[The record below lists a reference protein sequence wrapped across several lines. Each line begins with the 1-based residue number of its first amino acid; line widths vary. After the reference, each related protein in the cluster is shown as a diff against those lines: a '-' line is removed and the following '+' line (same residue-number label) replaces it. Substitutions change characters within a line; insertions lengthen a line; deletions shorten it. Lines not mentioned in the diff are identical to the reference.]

1 MTRRYRASKRRR
13 DWKARRG
20 LNVALAVF
28 IVAVV
33 ATAVFALTNSILGVN
48 SPSLGQNTSGINPY
62 ALEPQLCRDHGVVPT
77 TIITVNGGTAAEL
90 ILGTN
95 GADTITGGGG
105 NDCIVGGNGNDRLT
119 GGNGTDVCIG
129 GPGTDRFTSCEYC
142 DTTNCTRG

>member
-1 MTRRYRASKRRR
+1 M
-13 DWKARRG
+13 
-20 LNVALAVF
+20 L
-28 IVAVV
+28 VV
-33 ATAVFALTNSILGVN
+33 AIIVLAFFAFANAIIGVN
-48 SPSLGQNTSGINPY
+48 SPRLGQNTSGINPY
-62 ALEPQLCRDHGVVPT
+62 ALDPQLCRDHGVVPT
-77 TIITVNGGTAAEL
+77 TIITVNGGNAAEL

-95 GADTITGGGG
+95 GANTITGGGG